1 MKNPQHEA
9 ILLKLKRY
17 CDGTCS
23 REEEAEMESWLLQNL
38 DRPEYDEL
46 FGQLFAEISVAENPE
61 AKQRAR
67 AQLNRLLEEHHI
79 AEPAVKPR
87 RGFWRHFLTIV
98 QAVVILL
105 LGVTSV
111 HYYRQSGKT
120 QNWTEAYAPYGQTR
134 QVTLP
139 DGSNIWL
146 RADSRILYP
155 EEFGPKERRIYVSG
169 EIFADI
175 AKDAK
180 HPFLAQTNDAE
191 VRVLGTKFNMKAY
204 RDASCVE
211 VSLLEGSVAF
221 SVTTDSLE
229 KNEFLLR
236 PGNTVRVDRRTGTAE
251 RYDFDVDEY
260 SSWKDRRMLLFMNQT
275 LEEIVT
281 ELQRSFN
288 VQIVI
293 RDDELRSVRYL
304 ASFINDESL
313 VEILKALNS
322 DHKMTITTQ
331 GDVII
336 LSLNRNQS
344 VKPQNTN

>member
-1 MKNPQHEA
+1 MKNPRQEA

-17 CDGTCS
+17 CDGSCS
-23 REEEAEMESWLLQNL
+23 REEAAEMESWLLLNIN
-38 DRPEYDEL
+38 RPEYDEL

-67 AQLNRLLEEHHI
+67 NQLNRFLGDHNI
-79 AEPAVKPR
+79 TVPAARPR
-87 RGFWRHFLTIV
+87 RGFWRHFLMIV
-98 QAVVILL
+98 QAVVILV
-105 LGVTSV
+105 LGATSV
-111 HYYRQSGKT
+111 HFYRQMGKT
-120 QNWTEAYAPYGQTR
+120 QNWKEAYAPYGQSR

-155 EEFGPKERRIYVSG
+155 EEFGPRERKIYVSG

-175 AKDAK
+175 AKNPRR
-180 HPFLAQTNDAE
+180 PFLAETNDAE

-229 KNEFLLR
+229 KTEFLLR
-236 PGNTVRVDRRTGTAE
+236 PGNTVRVDKRTGNAE
-251 RYDFDVDEY
+251 RYDFNVEEY

-281 ELQRSFN
+281 ELQRTFN

-304 ASFINDESL
+304 ASFINDENL
-313 VEILKALNS
+313 VQILKALNS
-322 DHKMTITTQ
+322 DHKMNISSQ

-336 LSLNRNQS
+336 LSKNR
-344 VKPQNTN
+344 THH

>member
-17 CDGTCS
+17 CDGSCS
-23 REEEAEMESWLLQNL
+23 RQEAAEMESWLLQNIN
-38 DRPEYDEL
+38 RPEYDEL
-46 FGQLFAEISVAENPE
+46 FGLLFAEISVAENPE

-67 AQLNRLLEEHHI
+67 NQIDLILQDHHI
-79 AEPAVKPR
+79 AAPAAKTK
-87 RGFWRHFLTIV
+87 RGFWRHFLTV
-98 QAVVILL
+98 AQAVVILA
-105 LGVTSV
+105 LGITSI
-111 HYYRQSGKT
+111 HYYRQTGKT
-120 QNWTEAYAPYGQTR
+120 QNWLEAYAPYGQTR

-146 RADSRILYP
+146 RADSRVLYP
-155 EEFGPKERRIYVSG
+155 EEFGPKERKIYVSG

-175 AKDAK
+175 AKNPK

-221 SVTTDSLE
+221 SVTTASRE

-236 PGNTVRVDRRTGTAE
+236 PGNTVRVDKRTGTAE

-275 LEEIVT
+275 LEEIAT
-281 ELQRSFN
+281 ELQRTFN

-304 ASFINDESL
+304 ASFINGESL
-313 VEILKALNS
+313 EQILKALNS
-322 DHKMTITTQ
+322 DHKMSISQQ
-331 GDVII
+331 GNVII
-336 LSLNRNQS
+336 LSKSRNQS
-344 VKPQNTN
+344 VKPLNTN